1 MENKDSPI
9 EELISALAVA
19 RDETFVAKI
28 ELNKVIT
35 TSEIEIAQAKNEL
48 ETAKEETATAK
59 NELNKLITWSE
70 GEYRRMN
77 EEITQLKKELA
88 ESNVDLDMRIREI
101 AREAV
106 RAAVLATVTTTERP
120 AVKQETL
127 DTYSISLEPPSQKMF
142 GKLLDRQAKA
152 KLASVQHEIV
162 KHKGV
167 DIVETFPL
175 FCFKR

>member
-9 EELISALAVA
+9 EELINALAVA
-19 RDETFVAKI
+19 RDETFVAKV
-28 ELNKVIT
+28 ELNTVIT

-48 ETAKEETATAK
+48 ENAKEETTTAK
-59 NELNKLITWSE
+59 NELNTLIAWSE
-70 GEYRRMN
+70 GEYTRMN
-77 EEITQLKKELA
+77 EEITLLKKELA
-88 ESNVDLDMRIREI
+88 EANIDLDMRIREI

-106 RAAVLATVTTTERP
+106 RAAVLAAVTNPERP
-120 AVKQETL
+120 AVKQDTL
-127 DTYSISLEPPSQKMF
+127 DTYSISLEAPSQKMF

-152 KLASVQHEIV
+152 KVATVQQEIV
-162 KHKGV
+162 QHKGV